1 MYRKVISILIVLA
14 VVVLA
19 HSSHAQTDSTKKTCN
34 FKYNNYF
41 DLAASYG
48 DNQLVGALGWS
59 HLHKFGKKK
68 RFHIGYG
75 VRYSGYWGGNKLYTT
90 APSKYTSTRQDPLTI
105 LSDDVPAN
113 IDTISIISPQ
123 VNSFNA
129 VLHIQYAILPKL
141 ELGTNIDLVGF
152 SFGGTVPS
160 SIISS
165 VFDDGQK
172 PVQDVSP
179 TKLNLL
185 LTSDNDIGSL
195 NSEFYVRYW
204 LHKKWAIRAG
214 YTFYFSEYS
223 TKQKL
228 SFDNGRIQNDRYRLK
243 SGLFMLGI
251 TFSPF
256 NK

>member
-1 MYRKVISILIVLA
+1 MVYHKLLVTATVLLYGLSNTSYAQEDSSRKATSYKLG
-14 VVVLA
+14 
-19 HSSHAQTDSTKKTCN
+19 N
-34 FKYNNYF
+34 FF

-48 DNQLVGALGWS
+48 DNELVGAIGWS
-59 HLHKFGKKK
+59 HFHKFGKKK
-68 RFHIGYG
+68 RLHIGYG
-75 VRYSGYWGGNKLYTT
+75 VRYSGYWGGNKLYST
-90 APSKYTSTRQDPLTI
+90 APSKFTSTRQDPLTI
-105 LSDDVPAN
+105 FSDDVPAN

-129 VLHIQYAILPKL
+129 VFHIQYAVFPKL
-141 ELGTNIDLVGF
+141 EVGTNIDVFGF
-152 SFGGTVPS
+152 SFGGTQPS

-165 VFDDGQK
+165 SFDDGQK
-172 PVQDVSP
+172 PFQEAKP
-179 TKLNLL
+179 TKWNLL

-204 LHKKWAIRAG
+204 LHKKWAVKAG

-228 SFDNGRIQNDRYRLK
+228 SFDNGRIQNERYRLK

-251 TFSPF
+251 TFNPF
-256 NK
+256 TK